1 MNSEMAAAQSGHK
14 GGQTMRLSITAA
26 AALLA
31 LVCGAAGCVWSIGLQ
46 KELPA
51 VPAGQMM
58 QPDLT
63 AARKLAAQLQELYDA
78 NQPVFIEE
86 KGGWPQPHQKLGTVA
101 VADAGIEC
109 SIYYGDTPADLRKGA
124 CCYDDQP
131 GHIPGGGKTMLI
143 GAHNNTY
150 FHTLGAAEIG
160 SRVQVETYYGSYTYE
175 VYDTAVVRED
185 DPTVYDL
192 NADTETLILYTCY
205 PFDQL
210 SRTYYRYFLYC
221 KPVWGQ
227 PIAEV
232 QP

>member
-1 MNSEMAAAQSGHK
+1 
-14 GGQTMRLSITAA
+14 MRRYVTAA

-31 LVCGAAGCVWSIGLQ
+31 LVCGAAGCVWSVGAQ
-46 KELPA
+46 GELPA
-51 VPAGQMM
+51 VDAGQMM
-58 QPDLT
+58 QPDLK
-63 AARKLAAQLQELYDA
+63 AASELAAQMQALYDA
-78 NQPVFIEE
+78 NQPVSIEE
-86 KGGWPQPHQKLGTVA
+86 KGGWPQPHQVLGTVT
-101 VADAGIEC
+101 VEDAGIEC
-109 SIYYGDTPADLRKGA
+109 DIYYGDTQADLRHGA
-124 CCYDDQP
+124 CCYDGKP

-150 FHTLGAAEIG
+150 FHTLGEAEIG
-160 SRVQVETYYGSYTYE
+160 SLVQIETYYGSYTYE